1 MLHRALERQGVNH
14 RRWRVVFGLL
24 LAPFAAY
31 AFLHSGWMTTRLG
44 ELAEQR
50 WDMFCLA
57 LAFLGL
63 ALRMHMA
70 GYGQVAEA
78 GQLLQKGP
86 LQTEG
91 LYSVVRHPV
100 VLANSLILLSG
111 TLLFK
116 SAFFTMLVVIVACLY
131 YERLMLAKEK
141 ALLERHGDAFSVW
154 EAATPLILPRL
165 PLWKKPSAP
174 FSFTRA
180 LRREAITFAFIGLMF
195 FVLEMLEGAWID
207 GLPFMEWVAR
217 EPYWVGLFSMSAMI
231 FTAQLSRVLAIV
243 VLMLSLAG
251 FAAAHVGGMTSA
263 RSNSEDRA
271 FEALKAGG
279 HVLLMR
285 HSFTSGRDQKD
296 LSLDDCATQRN
307 LSERGR
313 DHARALGRMLH
324 ESGVKIAMA
333 ITSQFCRTKETAQ
346 LMGHDP
352 GETVANLNEQRTHV
366 TLFERLFGNSEKDER
381 IFRQVR
387 NVVGGWDGE
396 NNLLLV
402 SHAPIIAGLTYRKLH
417 MGEGLV
423 LKPAPHLALG
433 FTIVGKIPNSLSA
446 ARR

>member
-14 RRWRVVFGLL
+14 RRWRVVFVLL
-24 LAPFAAY
+24 LAPFAVY
-31 AFLHSGWMTTRLG
+31 AFMYSGWMTTRLG
-44 ELAEQR
+44 QLTEQR
-50 WDMFCLA
+50 WDMLCLV
-57 LAFLGL
+57 LAFAGL

-78 GQLLQKGP
+78 GQLLQQGP

-100 VLANSLILLSG
+100 VLANFLILLSG

-131 YERLMLAKEK
+131 YERLILAKEK
-141 ALLERHGDAFSVW
+141 ALLERHGDAYAAW

-165 PLWKKPSAP
+165 SLWKKPSAP
-174 FSFTRA
+174 FLFARA

-195 FVLEMLEGAWID
+195 FVLETLEGAWID
-207 GLPFMEWVAR
+207 GLPFMEWAQR
-217 EPYWVGLFSMSAMI
+217 EPHWLGLFSVSAVI
-231 FTAQLSRVLAIV
+231 FAAQLSRVLAIV
-243 VLMLSLAG
+243 VLLTSLIG
-251 FAAAHVGGMTSA
+251 FAAAHVGGFTSA

-285 HSFTSGRDQKD
+285 HSFTSGRDEED

-307 LSERGR
+307 LSEQGR
-313 DHARALGRMLH
+313 DHARVLGRMLL
-324 ESGVKIAMA
+324 EGGVRIAKT
-333 ITSQFCRTKETAQ
+333 ITSQFCRTKETAH

-352 GETVANLNEQRTHV
+352 EETIANLNEQRTHV
-366 TLFERLFGNSEKDER
+366 TLGERLFGNNENDER
-381 IFRQVR
+381 IFRHVR
-387 NVVGGWDGE
+387 NIVGGWDGKD
-396 NNLLLV
+396 NLLLV
-402 SHAPIIAGLTYRKLH
+402 SHAPIIAGLTYRSLH

-433 FTIVGKIPNSLSA
+433 FTIVGKIPNNLSA
-446 ARR
+446 ARH